1 MRVLVVE
8 DEELIVEFLKRSLK
22 IEKHDVDV
30 ASDGLKGYKKALKAH
45 YDVIIL
51 DVMLPMKNGLDICR
65 ELRRTGVATPIL
77 FLSARNSEAARIQG
91 LDAGADDYLVKP
103 FSYRELNAR
112 LRAITRRP
120 SVVPQSELQ
129 IANLILNPVSR
140 DVTRGGKLIHLRP
153 KEYAL
158 LEYMMRHPN
167 VALPRYELL
176 RNVWGISNDMTS
188 NRLEVYIRH
197 LRNKVDSKY
206 RTKLIHTVR
215 GVGYKISG

>member
-1 MRVLVVE
+1 
-8 DEELIVEFLKRSLK
+8 
-22 IEKHDVDV
+22 
-30 ASDGLKGYKKALKAH
+30 
-45 YDVIIL
+45 
-51 DVMLPMKNGLDICR
+51 MKNGLDICR